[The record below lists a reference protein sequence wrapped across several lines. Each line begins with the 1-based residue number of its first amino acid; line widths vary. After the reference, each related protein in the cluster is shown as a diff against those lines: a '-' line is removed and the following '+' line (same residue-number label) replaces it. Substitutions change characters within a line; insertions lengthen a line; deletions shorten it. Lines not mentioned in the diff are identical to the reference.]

1 MYSFHRAQILFPVLV
16 RGGVRKNSFSSGK
29 GRPAMPHT
37 VTSEHMLPR
46 SHMRAL
52 VTPEGISPVIL
63 VPASSPL
70 LHYSGRFV
78 GHGSARRFDWPGF
91 VILFRSS
98 TTSASILLNETR
110 TNRYAVLLSGPDN
123 LTRHRRHCTARH
135 PDGAR
140 LESVFPSAIA
150 ARPVTGIRNAG
161 TAATARSSP
170 ALAVRLHGATTAR
183 TNSSPVCPPSR
194 EA

>member
-1 MYSFHRAQILFPVLV
+1 MRCLREGLFVFFSPSANSFSCFSVEA
-16 RGGVRKNSFSSGK
+16 RKNSFSSGK
-29 GRPAMPHT
+29 GRPAAYAEYCDLRAYAT
-37 VTSEHMLPR
+37 QA
-46 SHMRAL
+46 HMRAL

-78 GHGSARRFDWPGF
+78 GHGSARRFDWPG
-91 VILFRSS
+91 VSILFRSS

-140 LESVFPSAIA
+140 LETVFPSAIA

-170 ALAVRLHGATTAR
+170 ALAVRQAETA
-183 TNSSPVCPPSR
+183 V
-194 EA
+194 

>member
-1 MYSFHRAQILFPVLV
+1 MRASSVASSPVGSV
-16 RGGVRKNSFSSGK
+16 RAR
-29 GRPAMPHT
+29 
-37 VTSEHMLPR
+37 
-46 SHMRAL
+46 MRAL

-70 LHYSGRFV
+70 LHYSGRFL
-78 GHGSARRFDWPGF
+78 GHGSARRFDWPG
-91 VILFRSS
+91 VSILFRSS

-110 TNRYAVLLSGPDN
+110 TNRYAVLLSEPDN
-123 LTRHRRHCTARH
+123 LTRHRRHCTTRH

-140 LESVFPSAIA
+140 LETVLPSAIA
-150 ARPVTGIRNAG
+150 ARPVTVIHNAG

-183 TNSSPVCPPSR
+183 TSSSPVCPPSR